1 MMYFDIT
8 PSIVLFTHQFLRD
21 SRDCGTGI
29 SLLEYCEVRTRNPQ
43 CGAGDKIGGAVALS
57 VIITD
62 FIDLPH
68 CIDKYMSGCTVKDVD
83 SAEFVAALSAFFKKS
98 AAVAR
103 HLYVR
108 GGVGVN
114 AMTKIFG
121 GRKRRGTRPNHAC
134 RGSSSVARKVLQSL
148 EGVKI
153 LEKYGNNGR
162 RITSQGQ
169 RDLDRIAAQVKAASE
184 GKPAA
189 KH

>member
-1 MMYFDIT
+1 
-8 PSIVLFTHQFLRD
+8 
-21 SRDCGTGI
+21 
-29 SLLEYCEVRTRNPQ
+29 
-43 CGAGDKIGGAVALS
+43 
-57 VIITD
+57 
-62 FIDLPH
+62 
-68 CIDKYMSGCTVKDVD
+68 MSGCTVKDVD

-98 AAVAR
+98 GKLKVPEWTDVVKTGKHKELGPVDPDWYYTRAAAVAR